1 MYICKKE
8 FSVNDKKYQKVRDH
22 CRYTGKYRGG
32 AAHDICNLTLIRLG
46 FLKVVF
52 RWGVGVGGQFDPLPL
67 PFHISRRTYLVSI

>member
-22 CRYTGKYRGG
+22 CHYTGKYRGG

-52 RWGVGVGGQFDPLPL
+52 PWGVGVGGGGVNLTPS
-67 PFHISRRTYLVSI
+67 PFPFIFQEELI